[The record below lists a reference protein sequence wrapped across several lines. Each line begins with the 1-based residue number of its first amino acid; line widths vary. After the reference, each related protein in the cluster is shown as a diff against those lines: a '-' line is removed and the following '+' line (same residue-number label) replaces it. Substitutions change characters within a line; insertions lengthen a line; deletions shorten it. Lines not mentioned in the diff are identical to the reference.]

1 MLDLIIK
8 EACTLN
14 SEDRPTQGGMTQ
26 GHERPPH
33 RGHWVTVLAGQ
44 PLHIE
49 FMVLWHRDQG
59 IIVPACI
66 ASQSI
71 SVCMPYQR
79 PLNTALSIKWV
90 GMNTSNGYASISSTR
105 YK

>member
-49 FMVLWHRDQG
+49 FMVLWHQDQG

-66 ASQSI
+66 AE
-71 SVCMPYQR
+71 YQR
-79 PLNTALSIKWV
+79 MYAIS
-90 GMNTSNGYASISSTR
+90 ASIEYCLE
-105 YK
+105 YKMGRNEYE